1 MENLNGDNSPGNGV
15 DVTVD
20 DIGPE
25 ASTTPLTNSSD
36 AVDLNKAS
44 NGDSGIV
51 TMMPY
56 IPPVQFLGNSTRG
69 KSKNLSNQ
77 KIRNMRSTSSKHYN
91 IMPGVRIPVSFEKYI
106 TVKLDDAEADI
117 FNVHRDIVKCC
128 GREPKISPLT
138 NGQLLVEANSEE
150 ESKKLQKISNLGGVL
165 AECTPHAS
173 LNFTKG
179 LIYAPQL
186 MTYSEEKLQL
196 ELEAQGVSKVER
208 MKKKVGGALTPLPTL
223 ILTFAQLR
231 LPEVV
236 SAAWLKYKV
245 RQYIP
250 KPRRCF
256 YCQEF
261 GHVLAT
267 CRAKQQGKPSTCVN
281 CGCEEHG
288 ECSNAPSCIH
298 CGGNHPSS
306 YSGCNVFL
314 FEKEVQ
320 ATRVIDKVTF
330 AVARQKVK
338 ETHIK
343 PGLTFAKVLSD
354 SRNFKKTRLRN
365 DTAPSAVDKS
375 KQNLGRKRSISNEA
389 TAEPPHKST
398 CSQNSP
404 SEAIAGTSKNLAL
417 SEVTTETNA
426 NASSEVII
434 DKCRKPPV
442 PRGPASALADAVA
455 SSEAASA
462 PADALASSGAASA
475 PADALA
481 SSGAASAPAGALAS
495 SGAAS
500 ARADEFASSEAASAS
515 ADALTSLEA
524 VSALAGTVTPSEVT
538 QVLAD
543 ASASLEEIENI
554 STSESLEIGQTGPME
569 TDLASQSSS
578 DGPHNKKMPLEDK
591 AKLAASSKALKK
603 QKSSCKRLVRNPNN
617 QGSKWK

>member
-1 MENLNGDNSPGNGV
+1 MYQRLGLNIRSGSTFQNRGG
-15 DVTVD
+15 
-20 DIGPE
+20 
-25 ASTTPLTNSSD
+25 AST
-36 AVDLNKAS
+36 A
-44 NGDSGIV
+44 I
-51 TMMPY
+51 
-56 IPPVQFLGNSTRG
+56 
-69 KSKNLSNQ
+69 
-77 KIRNMRSTSSKHYN
+77 
-91 IMPGVRIPVSFEKYI
+91 
-106 TVKLDDAEADI
+106 
-117 FNVHRDIVKCC
+117 
-128 GREPKISPLT
+128 
-138 NGQLLVEANSEE
+138 
-150 ESKKLQKISNLGGVL
+150 
-165 AECTPHAS
+165 
-173 LNFTKG
+173 
-179 LIYAPQL
+179 
-186 MTYSEEKLQL
+186 
-196 ELEAQGVSKVER
+196 
-208 MKKKVGGALTPLPTL
+208 
-223 ILTFAQLR
+223 
-231 LPEVV
+231 
-236 SAAWLKYKV
+236 
-245 RQYIP
+245 
-250 KPRRCF
+250 
-256 YCQEF
+256 EF
-261 GHVLAT
+261 GHVLAL

-330 AVARQKVK
+330 AVAREKVK

-365 DTAPSAVDKS
+365 DTAPSAVEKS
-375 KQNLGRKRSISNEA
+375 KQNLGRKRSISNES

-417 SEVTTETNA
+417 SELTTETNA
-426 NASSEVII
+426 SASSEVMI

-442 PRGPASALADAVA
+442 LRGPASALADAVA
-455 SSEAASA
+455 SSEASA

-481 SSGAASAPAGALAS
+481 SSGAASAPADAPASSGAASAPAGAHAS

-500 ARADEFASSEAASAS
+500 ARADEFASSGAASAS

-543 ASASLEEIENI
+543 ASASSEEIENI
-554 STSESLEIGQTGPME
+554 CMSESLEIGQTGPME

-578 DGPHNKKMPLEDK
+578 DGPHNEKMPLEDK